1 MTVVSE
7 RPESPPRRLTEIV
20 TGPRPRGL
28 VGWVTT
34 GDHKKIGL
42 MYMVTALLWFL
53 LGGLLAEG
61 MRTQLSVPN
70 NNFASLN
77 TYNEWFTMHGTIMI
91 FLFAGPFAFGVANYV
106 VPLQIGAPDMAFPRL
121 NALSYWLYLG
131 GGLVVVSGFLT
142 SSGAANFGWFAYA
155 PLNQSIHSPGPGA
168 DLWIVGIALTG
179 FSGILTAVNLM
190 TTIFCLRAPGM
201 VMFRVPFLTWD
212 MLVTSF
218 LVVMTFPVLTSAL
231 AMLYADRHL
240 GAHFFDIN
248 GGGVPI
254 LWQHLFWFFGHPEVY
269 ILILP
274 FFGIITDIIST
285 FSRKPIFGYKG
296 MVFATL
302 AIAGLAVGVWAHHM
316 FATGA
321 VLLPFFSAL
330 SLLIAVPT
338 GIKFFNW
345 IGTMWR
351 GKLTFESPML
361 FAIGFLLMFLI
372 GGLSGVM
379 LAEPPIDF
387 HVEDTY
393 FLVAH
398 MHYVMFGGT
407 VFAAFAGIYYWF
419 PKVTGR
425 LLSEKWAR
433 VQFVILLIGFN
444 LTFFPQ
450 HELGLRGM
458 PRRIATYLANQHWSF
473 LNLLSSIGAY
483 ILGAAMLPFL
493 WNVWTSWR
501 HGEPAGPNPWGA
513 GTLEWATSSPPPDHN
528 FDSLPPIRSE
538 RPLWDLEHGGARAR
552 SEPG

>member
-42 MYMVTALLWFL
+42 MYMVTAVLWFL
-53 LGGLLAEG
+53 VGGLLAEG

-91 FLFAGPFAFGVANYV
+91 FLFAGPFAFGLANYV

-190 TTIFCLRAPGM
+190 TTIFCLRTPGM

-240 GAHFFDIN
+240 GAHFFDTN

-274 FFGIITDIIST
+274 YFGIITDVIST

-302 AIAGLAVGVWAHHM
+302 GIAGLSVGVWAHHM

-351 GKLTFESPML
+351 GKLSFESPML
-361 FAIGFLLMFLI
+361 FAVGFLLMFLI

-393 FLVAH
+393 FVVAH

-425 LLSEKWAR
+425 RLSEKWAR

-458 PRRIATYLANQHWSF
+458 PRRIATFLANQHWSF
-473 LNLLSSIGAY
+473 LNLISSIGAY

-538 RPLWDLEHGGARAR
+538 RPLWDLEHAGARAR
-552 SEPG
+552 

>member
-7 RPESPPRRLTEIV
+7 RPEPRPLTEIV
-20 TGPRPRGL
+20 PGPRPGGL
-28 VGWVTT
+28 LGWVTT
-34 GDHKKIGL
+34 ADHKKIGL
-42 MYMVTALLWFL
+42 MYMVTAILFFL
-53 LGGLLAEG
+53 VGGLLAEG
-61 MRTQLSVPN
+61 MRTQLVVPN
-70 NNFASLN
+70 NNFAGLN

-91 FLFAGPFAFGVANYV
+91 FLFAGPFAFGLANYL

-131 GGLVVVSGFLT
+131 GGLITVSGFLT
-142 SSGAANFGWFAYA
+142 STGAANFGWFAYA
-155 PLNQSIHSPGPGA
+155 PLTEAIRSPGPGA
-168 DLWIVGIALTG
+168 DLWLVGVALTG
-179 FSGILTAVNLM
+179 FSGIFTAVNLVA
-190 TTIFCLRAPGM
+190 TVYCLRAPGM
-201 VMFRVPFLTWD
+201 VMFRVPIFTWN

-218 LVVMTFPVLTSAL
+218 LIIMTFPVLTSAL
-231 AMLYADRHL
+231 ALLYADRHL
-240 GAHFFDIN
+240 GAHFFDPA
-248 GGGVPI
+248 GGGSPI

-269 ILILP
+269 VLILP
-274 FFGIITDIIST
+274 YFGIITDIIPT

-302 AIAGLAVGVWAHHM
+302 AIAGLSVGVWAHHM

-345 IGTMWR
+345 IGTMWK
-351 GKLTFESPML
+351 GKLSFEAPML
-361 FAIGFLLMFLI
+361 FAIGFMLMFLL
-372 GGLSGVM
+372 GGLTGVM

-387 HVEDTY
+387 HVTDTY
-393 FLVAH
+393 FVVAH

-407 VFAAFAGIYYWF
+407 TFAAFAGIYYWF

-425 LLSEKWAR
+425 RLNERLARAHFVLL
-433 VQFVILLIGFN
+433 FIGFN

-450 HELGLRGM
+450 HQLGLRGM
-458 PRRIATYLANQHWSF
+458 PRRIATYLPDQRWSF

-483 ILGAAMLPFL
+483 ILGVAVLPFL

-501 HGEPAGPNPWGA
+501 RGEPAGPNPWGA
-513 GTLEWATSSPPPDHN
+513 GTLEWATSSPPPEHN

-538 RPLWDLEHGGARAR
+538 RPVWDLTHQTDPTA
-552 SEPG
+552 

>member
-1 MTVVSE
+1 MTTVSD
-7 RPESPPRRLTEIV
+7 RPEAPPRRVLTEIV

-28 VGWVTT
+28 VGWATT

-42 MYMVTALLWFL
+42 MYMVTAIVWFL
-53 LGGLLAEG
+53 VGGLLAEG

-70 NNFASLN
+70 NNFASLA

-91 FLFAGPFAFGVANYV
+91 FLFAGPFALGLANYV

-142 SSGAANFGWFAYA
+142 STGAANFGWFAYA
-155 PLNQSIHSPGPGA
+155 PLSEAIHSPGHGA

-179 FSGILTAVNLM
+179 FSGIFTAVNLV

-218 LVVMTFPVLTSAL
+218 LIIMTFPVLTSAL
-231 AMLYADRHL
+231 AMLYADRHF
-240 GAHFFDIN
+240 GAHFFDTN
-248 GGGVPI
+248 GGGAPI

-274 FFGIITDIIST
+274 FFGIVTDVIAT
-285 FSRKPIFGYKG
+285 FARKPIFGYKG

-302 AIAGLAVGVWAHHM
+302 AIAGLSVGVWAHHM

-345 IGTMWR
+345 IGTMWK
-351 GKLTFESPML
+351 GQLTFEAPML
-361 FAIGFLLMFLI
+361 FAVGFMLMFLL

-379 LAEPPIDF
+379 LAQPPIDF
-387 HVEDTY
+387 HVTDTY
-393 FLVAH
+393 FIVAH
-398 MHYVMFGGT
+398 MHYVMFGGS

-425 LLSEKWAR
+425 RLSERWAR
-433 VQFVILLIGFN
+433 VQFALMLIGFN

-458 PRRIATYLANQHWSF
+458 PRRVATYLANQHWSF

-483 ILGAAMLPFL
+483 VLGVAFVPFL
-493 WNVWTSWR
+493 WNVWISWR
-501 HGEPAGPNPWGA
+501 HGEPAGANPWKA
-513 GTLEWATSSPPPDHN
+513 GTLEWATSSPPPEHN

-538 RPLWDLEHGGARAR
+538 RPVWDLDHPRVEAG
-552 SEPG
+552 

>member
-1 MTVVSE
+1 MTVVSD
-7 RPESPPRRLTEIV
+7 RPEAPPGRMVTEIV

-28 VGWVTT
+28 VGWMTT

-42 MYMVTALLWFL
+42 LYMVTSLLWFL
-53 LGGLLAEG
+53 AGGLLAEG
-61 MRTQLSVPN
+61 MRTQLSVPS
-70 NNFASLN
+70 NNFASLA

-91 FLFAGPFAFGVANYV
+91 FLFAGPFGFGLANYII
-106 VPLQIGAPDMAFPRL
+106 PLQIGAPDVAFPRL

-131 GGLVVVSGFLT
+131 GGLIVVSGFLT
-142 SSGAANFGWFAYA
+142 STGAANFGWFAYA
-155 PLNQSIHSPGPGA
+155 PLSEAIHSPGPGA

-179 FSGILTAVNLM
+179 FSGIFTSVNLI

-201 VMFRVPFLTWD
+201 VMFRVPILTWN

-218 LVVMTFPVLTSAL
+218 LIIMTFPVLTSAL

-240 GAHFFDIN
+240 GAHFFDTN
-248 GGGVPI
+248 GGGAPI

-274 FFGIITDIIST
+274 FFGIITDIIPT
-285 FSRKPIFGYKG
+285 FARKPIFGYKG

-302 AIAGLAVGVWAHHM
+302 AIAGLSVGVWAHHM

-345 IGTMWR
+345 IGTMWK

-361 FAIGFLLMFLI
+361 YTIGFMLMFLI

-387 HVEDTY
+387 HVTDTY
-393 FLVAH
+393 FVVAH

-419 PKVTGR
+419 PKFTGR
-425 LLSEKWAR
+425 RLDERLAR
-433 VQFVILLIGFN
+433 VQFVLMFIGFN

-483 ILGAAMLPFL
+483 ILGAAFLPFL
-493 WNVWTSWR
+493 WNVWISWR

-513 GTLEWATSSPPPDHN
+513 GTLEWATTSPPPDHN

-538 RPLWDLEHGGARAR
+538 RPVWDLNHPKATTG
-552 SEPG
+552 